1 MTVSS
6 KSTKAQLLQH
16 IEELNGLLIRAE
28 QEVEGLR
35 KEKPS
40 FNDRLQLAASE
51 ARLLVLDVYHLG
63 AWCRKGC
70 QPLLDAL
77 HALRYTSK

>member
-16 IEELNGLLIRAE
+16 IEELNGLLVSAE
-28 QEVEGLR
+28 REVESLR
-35 KEKPS
+35 EEKLPL
-40 FNDRLQLAASE
+40 NERLQLVARE
-51 ARLLVLDVYHLG
+51 ARELVLDVYRLG

-70 QPLLDAL
+70 QPLLDTL
-77 HALRYTSK
+77 QSLRYR